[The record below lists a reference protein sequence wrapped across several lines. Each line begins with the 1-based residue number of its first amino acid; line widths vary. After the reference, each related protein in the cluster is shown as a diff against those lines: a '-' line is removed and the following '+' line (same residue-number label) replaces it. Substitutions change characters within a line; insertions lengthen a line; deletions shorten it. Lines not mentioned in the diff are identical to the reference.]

1 MSHRGDLLVG
11 ENRERETLDKMS
23 SDFCGGP
30 MTYDVTKNIS
40 AYEDEKLDDDSINE
54 LFQYLVDTEQ
64 VWEMEAKYGRK
75 AVELAEA
82 GRITLPDFGLDT
94 TYFFGP

>member
-1 MSHRGDLLVG
+1 
-11 ENRERETLDKMS
+11 
-23 SDFCGGP
+23 

-40 AYEDEKLDDDSINE
+40 AYEDEKLDDDSVNE

-64 VWEMEAKYGRK
+64 VWEMKAKYGRK

-82 GRITLPDFGLDT
+82 GRITLPDFGSDT